1 MKNKAFKNKSVDK
14 EQFNELLANIL
25 KVDLYNNVFF
35 SQIQLKSYDLIT
47 KVDFNLLNYILKMK
61 KLSIKDINEILK
73 ND

>member
-25 KVDLYNNVFF
+25 KVDLYNNIFF